1 MAAMTDPARNSQA
14 VPLHRRLGFWV
25 TSIALAG
32 LICLGAGF
40 FGFVNS
46 LSFVQPS
53 LQGHAEGA
61 VVLTGGADRVVD
73 GVRLIAEHKADK
85 LLITGVNKITS
96 SRALSSRIP
105 QFNALF
111 SCCITLGYT
120 ALNTAGNARETELWA
135 RAQHISNS
143 LIVVTSN
150 YHMPRALL
158 EISHAMPQIKL
169 VPFPVINHHTRQ
181 EIWREPELLRLV
193 ALEYVK
199 YLYASVRNW
208 LVPFEPSHEVGRLRP
223 GSAMAHSDKSG

>member
-1 MAAMTDPARNSQA
+1 MTDPAPDPQG
-14 VPLHRRLGFWV
+14 VPQQRRLDLWV
-25 TSIALAG
+25 AG
-32 LICLGAGF
+32 LVLALLLGLGAGF

-46 LSFVQPS
+46 LSFVQPK
-53 LQGHAEGA
+53 LTGHAQGA

-96 SRALSSRIP
+96 SRAIASRIP

-135 RAQHISNS
+135 RAQHISDS
-143 LIVVTSN
+143 LIIVTSN

-158 EISHAMPQIKL
+158 EISHAMPRIKL

-181 EIWREPELLRLV
+181 EIWNEPELLRLV

-199 YLYASVRNW
+199 YLYATVRNW
-208 LVPFEPSHEVGRLRP
+208 LVPFAPSHEVGRLRP
-223 GSAMAHSDKSG
+223 GNDLAHNGKSG